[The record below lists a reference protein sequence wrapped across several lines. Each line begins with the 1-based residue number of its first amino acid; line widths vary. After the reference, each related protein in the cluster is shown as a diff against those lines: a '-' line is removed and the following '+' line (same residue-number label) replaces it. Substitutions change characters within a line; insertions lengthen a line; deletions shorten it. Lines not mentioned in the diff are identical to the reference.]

1 MTSSHTSFAAAR
13 APARSPSAALLQ
25 IDSTF
30 AFVLAPSVGASLI
43 TDLHSATASATAA
56 ELGTPGVVLGVLGV
70 LDVVPVGGVVE
81 LVVAAGE
88 LLWLLVEEEELLLP
102 HPAMNT
108 LPITTTASHM
118 DLCLIILPPRSIVDR
133 TPARQL
139 LGLVPARASQH
150 ATPAYGPL
158 ATAHSAGDAPRSL
171 NTRPV
176 RPPAALSNMPAI
188 PVITTRNGGKLPSE
202 TFAWVPTI
210 ACTSSSAIP

>member
-25 IDSTF
+25 IASTF
-30 AFVLAPSVGASLI
+30 ALVLAPSVGASLI

-56 ELGTPGVVLGVLGV
+56 ELGAPGVVLGV
-70 LDVVPVGGVVE
+70 LDVVPVGGGVE
-81 LVVAAGE
+81 LVAAGE
-88 LLWLLVEEEELLLP
+88 LLWLLVEEEELLP

-108 LPITTTASHM
+108 LPTTTTTSHL
-118 DLCLIILPPRSIVDR
+118 DLCLIILPPRSIADR

-139 LGLVPARASQH
+139 LGLRPDVRLGN
-150 ATPAYGPL
+150 ATPTHGPL
-158 ATAHSAGDAPRSL
+158 ATAHSAGEVPRSL

-176 RPPAALSNMPAI
+176 RPPAALNSMPAI

-202 TFAWVPTI
+202 TFAWVPTT